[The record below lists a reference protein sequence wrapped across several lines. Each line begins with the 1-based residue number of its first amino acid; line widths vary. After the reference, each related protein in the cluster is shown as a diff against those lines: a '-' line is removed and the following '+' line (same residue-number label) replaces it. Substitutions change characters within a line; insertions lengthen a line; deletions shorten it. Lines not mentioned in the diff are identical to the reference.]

1 MLPYSSGNSQQHH
14 TYFFILLTAIM
25 KKKKYISQKSS
36 YRPTTDCIETY
47 EKLAA
52 ETKNTTWVVIPT
64 KLQDIKQPPTS
75 LNFNP
80 DICAICSCNNIGASS
95 VTTDLLQP
103 LWRSPFTSL
112 LYGKSGIVFI
122 KCLRVRN
129 EPKLPKQ
136 KSLQMPRPSMKI
148 AICRVWE
155 KAYQSILQL
164 GPNGMPQMAK
174 M

>member
-1 MLPYSSGNSQQHH
+1 MLSYSSGNSQQHH
-14 TYFFILLTAIM
+14 TYFFILLTATM
-25 KKKKYISQKSS
+25 KKSS
-36 YRPTTDCIETY
+36 YRPTTGCIKTY

-52 ETKNTTWVVIPT
+52 ETKNTTGVVIPT

-112 LYGKSGIVFI
+112 LYGKSGIAFI

-129 EPKLPKQ
+129 EPK
-136 KSLQMPRPSMKI
+136 SLKRANLCLISAEPHLWMSVMCHNKNSNELEWCRNIKLDLMTRNDAFI
-148 AICRVWE
+148 A
-155 KAYQSILQL
+155 
-164 GPNGMPQMAK
+164 
-174 M
+174 